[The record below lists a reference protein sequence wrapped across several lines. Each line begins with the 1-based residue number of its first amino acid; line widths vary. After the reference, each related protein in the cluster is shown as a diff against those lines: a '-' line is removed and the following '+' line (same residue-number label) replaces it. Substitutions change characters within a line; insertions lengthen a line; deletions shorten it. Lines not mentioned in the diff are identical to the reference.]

1 MKTLPEQKG
10 RWLINGSDGVSNSIG
25 GVDFVDWK
33 DRKRSADEI
42 QADMQ
47 SMVNQVEGSNI
58 FAFQLPSLPG
68 STGGLPVQMVL
79 MSAADYPVVYEA
91 MESLKKAARESGL
104 FMVVDSDLDYNNPVV
119 QLKVD
124 RAKANLSLIHI

>member
-104 FMVVDSDLDYNNPVV
+104 WTAP
-119 QLKVD
+119 
-124 RAKANLSLIHI
+124 RPTAWASL

>member
-1 MKTLPEQKG
+1 
-10 RWLINGSDGVSNSIG
+10 
-25 GVDFVDWK
+25 
-33 DRKRSADEI
+33 
-42 QADMQ
+42 
-47 SMVNQVEGSNI
+47 MVNQVEGSNI

-124 RAKANLSLIHI
+124 RAKANSLGVTMKAIGDTLAVL